1 MLKNSEINFEQF
13 WKYSMINKQ
22 VLFLLS
28 VLTLTMG
35 FKEAMSRD
43 FMSFIYIQKIFA
55 YGFNFAGILACANKN
70 SAVSLTQ

>member
-1 MLKNSEINFEQF
+1 
-13 WKYSMINKQ
+13 MINKH

-43 FMSFIYIQKIFA
+43 FRSFIYVLKIFA
-55 YGFNFAGILACANKN
+55 YGFNFAEILACANKN
-70 SAVSLTQ
+70 SAVSLTQQSQARRCN

>member
-13 WKYSMINKQ
+13 WKYSMINKHIM
-22 VLFLLS
+22 FLLS

-43 FMSFIYIQKIFA
+43 FMSFIYIQKIVA
-55 YGFNFAGILACANKN
+55 YGFNFAEILACANKN
-70 SAVSLTQ
+70 SAVS